1 MCIHAHSLFVY
12 FRSQNWRKKFESG
25 EGGIRPEEV
34 DDLKRKLNARLQ
46 ETEQQ
51 LEAALSKANSL
62 EKAKNRL
69 SGELEDLML
78 EVERFYTNKQ

>member
-1 MCIHAHSLFVY
+1 MHIHCFCTSGP
-12 FRSQNWRKKFESG
+12 SQNWRKKFESG

-78 EVERFYTNKQ
+78 EVERFYSNKQ